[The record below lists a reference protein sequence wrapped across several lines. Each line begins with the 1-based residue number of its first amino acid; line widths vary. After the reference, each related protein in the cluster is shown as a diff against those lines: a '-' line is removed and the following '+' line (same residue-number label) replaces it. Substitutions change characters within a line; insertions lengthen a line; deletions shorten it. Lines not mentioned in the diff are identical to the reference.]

1 MILRSL
7 LIAGLAGAVCQAHAQ
22 VQTNLPDSSV
32 KIRDIRSVFQQIE
45 KDSGLNK
52 VTLNQEEFLG
62 DEAPDNGGSLRG
74 YFRGDTLCKASTW
87 IGLSYAVIQEHFYY
101 SNGQLIFVFE
111 TEDDFAQKAGGL
123 DPSKLVRSFEARYYF
138 EKDNVLRVLTKG
150 KRKMD
155 ADDPHHYLELYHN
168 AHYYAGL
175 LVKKHRIQKPV
186 SPATVPARTT

>member
-1 MILRSL
+1 MILRTL
-7 LIAGLAGAVCQAHAQ
+7 LIAGLAGAACQARAQ
-22 VQTNLPDSSV
+22 VLPSLPDSSI
-32 KIRDIRSVFQQIE
+32 KIRDIRAVFQQID

-52 VTLNQEEFLG
+52 VTLKQEEFLG
-62 DEAPDNGGSLRG
+62 DETADNGGSLRG
-74 YFRGDTLCKASTW
+74 YFKGDSLCKASTW

-101 SNGQLIFVFE
+101 SHGQLIFVYE
-111 TEDDFAQKAGGL
+111 TEDDFAPKAGGL

-155 ADDPHHYLELYHN
+155 SDDPHHYLELYHN

-175 LVKKHRIQKPV
+175 LIKKHRIV
-186 SPATVPARTT
+186 SPAAVPARTT